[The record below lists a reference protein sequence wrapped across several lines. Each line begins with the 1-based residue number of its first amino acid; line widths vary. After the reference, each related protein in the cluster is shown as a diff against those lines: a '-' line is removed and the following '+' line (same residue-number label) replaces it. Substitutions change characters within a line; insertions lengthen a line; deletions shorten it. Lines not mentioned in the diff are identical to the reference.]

1 MATIC
6 GMSVIFT
13 TLPDHQAA
21 TPPMTMARMMS
32 PKFCMPGVKKVTR
45 VATTM
50 PMPAHTMPLRAV
62 TGEAMAF
69 RPRMNSTATTK

>member
-6 GMSVIFT
+6 GMSVILT
-13 TLPDHQAA
+13 TLPDHHAA
-21 TPPMTMARMMS
+21 APPITMARMMR
-32 PKFCMPGVKKVTR
+32 PKFCMPGVAKVTS

-50 PMPAHTMPLRAV
+50 PTPAHTMPLRAV
-62 TGEAMAF
+62 TGEAIAL